1 MISRQFA
8 ILAGI
13 ATGLS
18 FAAPLIVIGASPV
31 GGTTYNIATK
41 IDLNGLTRDNFLA
54 VVEPVAKTETG
65 KDIVFYDFAD
75 TLCELMASKTADF
88 TKQTGIPVKH
98 VCVDGDAGTQQLIA
112 AKQAGGASP
121 ADLFFGPNDNMRA
134 LTQAGVIANVPLVDV
149 LPNAKNLEPAAAHYS
164 RGFEHG
170 GTVLPFHRNQT
181 VLAYNSAIVP
191 QPPETLQEV
200 FQYAKDH
207 SIKVAVTTPTE
218 GGSGSGFLETAML
231 ALAPDCKNDL
241 YNFKLSEAEAGA
253 VADRCMAPVVAYFK
267 EQKPVIE
274 YTNGNEASLQA
285 LANNVAAIATVW
297 EDDLYTLANKGLVPK
312 TVRPFLLKTGEVGD
326 GDGLFV
332 VASTP
337 APEASLLFA
346 NYLMSDDVQIAKM
359 VLTGSRTARLDLVT
373 KGKIPDNLAMF
384 LVPDQ
389 QYQERTRPRINGLIS
404 DAAANKFVKEVIAQ

>member
-1 MISRQFA
+1 MISREFA

-18 FAAPLIVIGASPV
+18 FAAPLIVLGASPV
-31 GGTTYNIATK
+31 GGATYNIATK

-241 YNFKLSEAEAGA
+241 YNFKLSEAEAGK